1 MTRRHYEKWLV
12 FVVIGIVLIVTS
24 KYIFRIIDNSNKQG
38 AETQTRTLMT
48 TMDQMYLEAV
58 MKGTDSLPLI
68 ASFKDGEMY
77 LKAGNPAKSFMYK
90 GKVKH
95 AGNYPDDGELVMTKS
110 GKIIAN
116 NIRIRNYICN
126 TGRYEEVFCEK
137 A

>member
-12 FVVIGIVLIVTS
+12 FIIIGIVFIIIS
-24 KYIFRIIDNSNKQG
+24 KYIFNIIDNSNKQG
-38 AETQTRTLMT
+38 AETQTRTIMMT
-48 TMDQMYLEAV
+48 MEQIYLESV
-58 MKGTDSLPLI
+58 MKKTDELPLI
-68 ASFKDGEMY
+68 VTFKDGEAY
-77 LKAGNPAKSFMYK
+77 LKAGNPAKTFIYN
-90 GKVKH
+90 GNVKH

-116 NIRIRNYICN
+116 NIKIRNYICN